1 VTLGA
6 CARLGVD
13 ARLLKTVSLS
23 GSMVIRKSRAL
34 REAHVLQAPVLTMSA
49 AAARSPSDSSLLVS
63 CLPRHAATQGAEQA
77 SVVVTTIPGE
87 GSPAAIATATL
98 RRPRRSEHEEIW
110 AQLYIDGAFVDVTRA
125 SEIDSDSDTDYVT
138 LIARFGILTLYLDS
152 HQHHVRV
159 CFVGQVSRIV
169 PRGESGKTQ
178 TISELAPQ
186 AIAEAEFSATV
197 QT

>member
-1 VTLGA
+1 
-6 CARLGVD
+6 LGVD

-23 GSMVIRKSRAL
+23 GSRVIRKSRAL
-34 REAHVLQAPVLTMSA
+34 CEAHVLQASILTMSA
-49 AAARSPSDSSLLVS
+49 AAARSPSSDSSLLVS

-152 HQHHVRV
+152 QQHHIRV

-197 QT
+197 QPSPDDR